1 MDKNI
6 LCLRCN
12 ADNDALRKFCK
23 SCGSPLGILCD
34 RCGSVNR
41 FEDKFCGIC
50 GLSFV
55 IASQQTNAP
64 EHASGRAS
72 SVSSKQYTA
81 ADIEELLTL
90 RRALRKQMS
99 AIDIVNQHD
108 IDTLFEEP

>member
-12 ADNDALRKFCK
+12 ADNDAVRKFCK

-55 IASQQTNAP
+55 NASQQTNAP
-64 EHASGRAS
+64 EHPSGRAS
-72 SVSSKQYTA
+72 SASSKQYSD
-81 ADIEELLTL
+81 ADIEELLLL
-90 RRALRKQMS
+90 RRAMGKEKS

-108 IDTLFEEP
+108 IDKLFEEP